1 MSTNIITILIIL
13 GLIILLIL
21 ITLIISSRYFNKR
34 MKDKSS
40 KGIPSYRDSDF
51 GGGFGGGD

>member
-13 GLIILLIL
+13 GLIILLIW
-21 ITLIISSRYFNKR
+21 IILIISSRYFNKR

-40 KGIPSYRDSDF
+40 KGVPNYRGSNF
-51 GGGFGGGD
+51 GGNFGGD